1 MGVAGGPVSSA
12 FSPEFANIFSV
23 PGGFM
28 ALGFFF
34 FFFLHLRLFTS
45 LALILMEEV
54 TVLS

>member
-34 FFFLHLRLFTS
+34 FFFFY
-45 LALILMEEV
+45 I
-54 TVLS
+54 